1 MLLRGSHRRDA
12 RSAVDERA
20 ASGRAEDRLS
30 GGAWY
35 VRLAGM
41 STADRLD
48 VLRWQFRTAWSLGAD
63 VHFPAL
69 TNENCLWLPAPE
81 AWTVRRNRLGGWS
94 ADWADQEPDPAPPV
108 TIAWLT
114 WHLIWWWR
122 DLLSRSSGDGPV
134 NREQAPWPGSADAV
148 RSALWNLHAEWEAH
162 LDQLTD
168 DALEQ
173 PFTFPWPR
181 PRPFVYTVAWCN
193 AELMKNI
200 AEIGLLRHLHA
211 SRAST

>member
-1 MLLRGSHRRDA
+1 MCLPCAPTGKDQLRGGVWD
-12 RSAVDERA
+12 
-20 ASGRAEDRLS
+20 
-30 GGAWY
+30 
-35 VRLAGM
+35 VRLASV
-41 STADRLD
+41 STAERLD
-48 VLRWQFRTAWSLGAD
+48 VLRWQFQMAWSLGAD
-63 VHFPAL
+63 VHLPAL
-69 TNENCLWLPAPE
+69 TDESCLWLPAPG
-81 AWTVRRNRLGGWS
+81 AWTVRRNSLGGWS

-122 DLLSRSSGDGPV
+122 DLLSRSSGDGPI
-134 NREQAPWPGSADAV
+134 NRDQAPWPGSAEAV
-148 RSALWNLHAEWEAH
+148 RSALWNLHAEWQAH

-168 DALEQ
+168 ETLEQ

-181 PRPFVYTVAWCN
+181 PRPFLYTVAWCN
-193 AELMKNI
+193 AELMKNV